1 MAQVCFVQGIGGF
14 TDLPLPAHKDKDIPG
29 AFPSQFMNGI
39 QNALSQVTIRIILF
53 PHDRT
58 ITDFH
63 RIGTSGDFNNRCI
76 TKMTGKPLRI
86 NGRGGDNHFQIR
98 TFWQQLAQIAED
110 KIDIQTAFV
119 GFIDDNGVILQQQLV
134 LL

>member
-1 MAQVCFVQGIGGF
+1 MAQICFIQSIGSF
-14 TDLPLPAHKDKDIPG
+14 TDLPLPAHKDKNIPR
-29 AFPSQFMNGI
+29 AFPSQLMHGI
-39 QNALSQVTIRIILF
+39 QNALSQVAIRIIIV

-63 RIGTSGDFNNRCI
+63 RIGTPGDLNNRCI
-76 TKMTGKPLRI
+76 TEMTGKPLRI
-86 NGRGGDNHFQIR
+86 DGRGGDDHFQIR
-98 TFWQQLAQIAED
+98 TFRQQLAQIAED

-119 GFIDDNGVILQQQLV
+119 SFIDDNGVILQQQLV